1 MKSKKKSEIPHEKWQ
16 WKYNL
21 TKSTGCIK
29 SNSKREVHSS
39 KGFTH
44 SHTHTHTH
52 TIPQMNNLIYQLKKL
67 EKNKTQTQKK
77 EESKL
82 RRNK

>member
-52 TIPQMNNLIYQLKKL
+52 TQNPSNEQPNLPAKKVRKKQNPNS
-67 EKNKTQTQKK
+67 EKGRK
-77 EESKL
+77 
-82 RRNK
+82 